1 VIIPGIEVDEGRLAA
16 ICSKYGIAERQ
27 GDLSALSPLTKGPA
41 FWVPTHWASPRSVD
55 TSP

>member
-1 VIIPGIEVDEGRLAA
+1 MVIIPGIEVDEGRLAA

-41 FWVPTHWASPRSVD
+41 FWVPTHF
-55 TSP
+55 TSTLVT